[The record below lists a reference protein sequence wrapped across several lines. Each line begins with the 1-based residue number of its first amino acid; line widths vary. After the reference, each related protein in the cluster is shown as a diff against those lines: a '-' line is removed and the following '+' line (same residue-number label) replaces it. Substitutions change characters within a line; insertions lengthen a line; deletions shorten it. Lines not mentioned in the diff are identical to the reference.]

1 MSNDEIENRSG
12 EQALEPVEQE
22 SIVFHEQ
29 DIVAVRLADG
39 RICVV
44 LRWICESLK
53 LAPNPQVRRI
63 ERTAATADEL
73 VRVKVQTRGGRQT
86 MPAIT
91 LRGFTPWVLGL
102 NPNEVQEEGNRQE
115 AERIRALILAYQT
128 EAKDVLYEH
137 FVNKRPLTPPDAGT
151 VIPAQTPALVK
162 PTAPE
167 IDAP

>member
-1 MSNDEIENRSG
+1 MSNDEIENRRS

-91 LRGFTPWVLGL
+91 LRAFTPCVLVL
-102 NPNEVQEEGNRQE
+102 NPNEVQDEENPQE
-115 AERIRALILAYQT
+115 AERSRSLIIANQT
-128 EAKDVLYEH
+128 EANHVLY
-137 FVNKRPLTPPDAGT
+137 
-151 VIPAQTPALVK
+151 
-162 PTAPE
+162 
-167 IDAP
+167 

>member
-73 VRVKVQTRGGRQT
+73 VRVKVQTVVDRK
-86 MPAIT
+86 PC
-91 LRGFTPWVLGL
+91 
-102 NPNEVQEEGNRQE
+102 
-115 AERIRALILAYQT
+115 
-128 EAKDVLYEH
+128 
-137 FVNKRPLTPPDAGT
+137 RPLPCVVSLPGCWVSTPT
-151 VIPAQTPALVK
+151 K
-162 PTAPE
+162 YKM
-167 IDAP
+167 

>member
-1 MSNDEIENRSG
+1 MHDDTVNEDSPDQQQQTLEPTEQDTIAFHG
-12 EQALEPVEQE
+12 EQ
-22 SIVFHEQ
+22 
-29 DIVAVRLADG
+29 IVAVRLADG

-63 ERTAATADEL
+63 ERTASTADEL

-102 NPNEVQEEGNRQE
+102 NPNEVQDEDPKE
-115 AERIRALILAYQT
+115 
-128 EAKDVLYEH
+128 
-137 FVNKRPLTPPDAGT
+137 
-151 VIPAQTPALVK
+151 
-162 PTAPE
+162 
-167 IDAP
+167 

>member
-1 MSNDEIENRSG
+1 MHTDENENGNSG
-12 EQALEPVEQE
+12 QALEPVEQE

-29 DIVAVRLADG
+29 NIVAVRLADG
-39 RICVV
+39 RICVI

-63 ERTAATADEL
+63 ERTASTADEL

-102 NPNEVQEEGNRQE
+102 NPNEVQDENNPKK
-115 AERIRALILAYQT
+115 AERIRTVIRAYQ
-128 EAKDVLYEH
+128 
-137 FVNKRPLTPPDAGT
+137 
-151 VIPAQTPALVK
+151 
-162 PTAPE
+162 
-167 IDAP
+167 